1 MANTFREQAEERLLK
16 SSAFMRKAE
25 TLLGDDVVYR
35 SVLADAV
42 SAIKNMLQGYLLLRV
57 SQTPSSAVT
66 ARWQEI
72 AATNRMPELI
82 QACGEAGLNLS
93 GVAVEIKRLNN
104 QRNLIA
110 HDDPHTRIERKEA
123 DRAVELAR
131 EVRDRIK
138 SAVQGRPVPKSLPA
152 RAARAAQVARAA
164 VSGQLRMAPA
174 EDDETFTETVLTA
187 AGGANGQSAPAAEAD
202 RTEAMTPATASKAAT
217 ATPAAARPAAHV
229 ATPAVAPEDEDG
241 DDVRDSDEV
250 PVVGETLPRGRGGR
264 ARRALVRALVAAMLL
279 IVGAAAGAGIAIPV
293 ATGHAPAWLGFASGL
308 FAPAD
313 AAGAHPVATLTAT
326 AIPAPSGATTLGALA
341 VSAPLCQGGGAV
353 ALTLTNTGTTA
364 IAWAAGSPDGAV
376 TLALA
381 GTPGA
386 AGAAAQAGT
395 LPPGGSAT
403 LTISGGHGSAYH
415 IVITAPAGVV
425 ELLPPSC

>member
-57 SQTPSSAVT
+57 SQTPSSAIT

-164 VSGQLRMAPA
+164 VSGQLRIAPT
-174 EDDETFTETVLTA
+174 EDDDTFTETVLTA
-187 AGGANGQSAPAAEAD
+187 AGGANGRGTHAVEAD
-202 RTEAMTPATASKAAT
+202 PTEAAPHTIATQAETKNTSTVAVPETHAAT
-217 ATPAAARPAAHV
+217 PGA
-229 ATPAVAPEDEDG
+229 ESEGGDG
-241 DDVRDSDEV
+241 DDTRDSDEM
-250 PVVGETLPRGRGGR
+250 PAVVEPSRHRGGR
-264 ARRALVRALVAAMLL
+264 VRRALVRSLAVAVLL

-293 ATGHAPAWLGFASGL
+293 ATGHAPAWLGFASSL
-308 FAPAD
+308 FAPAN
-313 AAGAHPVATLTAT
+313 AARARPVATPTAT
-326 AIPAPSGATTLGALA
+326 AIPTPSGATTLGVLA
-341 VSAPLCQGGGAV
+341 ISAPLCQGSGAV
-353 ALTLTNTGTTA
+353 ALTLTNTGTA
-364 IAWAAGSPDGAV
+364 ALAWAAGSPDGAV
-376 TLALA
+376 TFALA
-381 GTPGA
+381 PGT
-386 AGAAAQAGT
+386 AGVAAQVGT
-395 LPPGGSAT
+395 LSAGGSAT
-403 LTISGGHGSAYH
+403 LTISGSRGGYH
-415 IVITAPAGVV
+415 LVITTPAGTV

>member
-110 HDDPHTRIERKEA
+110 HDDPHTRIDRKEA
-123 DRAVELAR
+123 DRAVELAHD
-131 EVRDRIK
+131 VRDRIK

-164 VSGQLRMAPA
+164 VSGQLRMAPT
-174 EDDETFTETVLTA
+174 EDDDTFTETVLTA
-187 AGGANGQSAPAAEAD
+187 AGGANGRSAQAAEPD
-202 RTEAMTPATASKAAT
+202 RTEAMAPATAPKAAT
-217 ATPAAARPAAHV
+217 DTPANGAPGAHAATPAIAS
-229 ATPAVAPEDEDG
+229 ESEDG
-241 DDVRDSDEV
+241 DDAQDADEV
-250 PVVGETLPRGRGGR
+250 PAVVASPRRRGGR
-264 ARRALVRALVAAMLL
+264 IRRALVRALAAAALL

-293 ATGHAPAWLGFASGL
+293 ATGHAPAWLGFASDL
-308 FAPAD
+308 FAPTN
-313 AAGAHPVATLTAT
+313 AARARPEPTPTAT
-326 AIPAPSGATTLGALA
+326 AIPAPSGATSLGTLAI
-341 VSAPLCQGGGAV
+341 SAPLCQASGAV
-353 ALTLTNTGTTA
+353 TLTLTNAGTTA
-364 IAWAAGSPDGAV
+364 LAWAAGSPDGAV

-381 GTPGA
+381 GPPGV
-386 AGAAAQAGT
+386 AGAAAQVGT
-395 LPPGGSAT
+395 LAPSGSAT
-403 LTISGGHGSAYH
+403 LTISGSRGGSYH
-415 IVITAPAGVV
+415 IVITAPAGAV